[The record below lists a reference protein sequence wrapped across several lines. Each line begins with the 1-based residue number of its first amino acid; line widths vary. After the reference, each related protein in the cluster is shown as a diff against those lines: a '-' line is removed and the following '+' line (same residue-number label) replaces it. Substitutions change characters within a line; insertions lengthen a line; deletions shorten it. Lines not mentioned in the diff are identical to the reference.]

1 MDAMEAAA
9 DSLRATQRI
18 KTTTTTRRT
27 KKKKS
32 QVVAD
37 VQEFKEIEDS
47 SFNGNKKL
55 ESTLLNNFTSDEQ
68 NVVNQSEQ

>member
-1 MDAMEAAA
+1 MAAAA

-18 KTTTTTRRT
+18 KTTTTTRRA

-37 VQEFKEIEDS
+37 VQQFTEIEDS
-47 SFNGNKKL
+47 SFNGIKQSEN
-55 ESTLLNNFTSDEQ
+55 TLLNNFTSVEQ

>member
-1 MDAMEAAA
+1 MAAAA

-18 KTTTTTRRT
+18 KTTTTTRRA

-37 VQEFKEIEDS
+37 VQ
-47 SFNGNKKL
+47 
-55 ESTLLNNFTSDEQ
+55 
-68 NVVNQSEQ
+68 